1 MFFKDSVEIKK
12 MPLKTAY
19 DRSRD
24 KTNNLKKLRDVVYSI
39 LESKGQKHTF
49 IKVERGNVGFFFQVC
64 LQGWAGP
71 MTKVTFK
78 AVLLGLQIT
87 AFHTEN
93 RTRLHQS
100 RSGLHS

>member
-49 IKVERGNVGFFFQVC
+49 IKVERGNVGLFLSSVSTG
-64 LQGWAGP
+64 LGWP
-71 MTKVTFK
+71 DD
-78 AVLLGLQIT
+78 
-87 AFHTEN
+87 
-93 RTRLHQS
+93 QS
-100 RSGLHS
+100 DVQSSSSGLTNYSVPH